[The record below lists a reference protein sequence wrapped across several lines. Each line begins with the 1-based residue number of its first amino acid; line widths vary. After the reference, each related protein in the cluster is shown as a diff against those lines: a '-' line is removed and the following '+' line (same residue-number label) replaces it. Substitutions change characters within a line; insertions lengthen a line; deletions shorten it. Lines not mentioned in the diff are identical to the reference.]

1 VPQPRH
7 QASSVALELIKR
19 FEGFRARAAQL
30 PDGRWTIGHGHS
42 KTARE
47 GAEVTLD
54 DAEALLIYDLRQV
67 TQVLDEVVFT
77 PLTQNQVDALASFV
91 FNIGVDNF
99 RDSTVLR
106 RINAGAM
113 HEAAFALEIWRK
125 ADFAG
130 ERIVVDALVRR
141 RAVEKSLFLTPQDGF
156 IPTPSPVLAP
166 KADHGLAVNAP
177 LTAPT
182 EVETPLDGPLTESA
196 HGPSPV
202 EAAAAKL
209 AVRLQALAPE
219 EPVVIHPADK
229 PVFEP
234 EPFAAAPDIKAT
246 SDPGPEPAPF
256 PRAEPAA
263 PSNVESMRRAI
274 FGIPEPKPKPEP
286 QAFAPLLL
294 LGGTGLAAFIGAVV
308 WAFHAKPANPAVL
321 AVGFV
326 GILCVASAVYLL
338 LEKLAG
344 RDD

>member
-1 VPQPRH
+1 MPQPRH

-19 FEGFRARAAQL
+19 FEGFRAHAAQL

-42 KTARE
+42 RTARE
-47 GAEVTLD
+47 GAEVTRD

-99 RDSTVLR
+99 RDSAVLR

-141 RAVEKSLFLTPQDGF
+141 RAAEKALFLTPQDGF
-156 IPTPSPVLAP
+156 VPTPSPVIAP
-166 KADHGLAVNAP
+166 KADHSLPVDAP
-177 LTAPT
+177 LSTPT
-182 EVETPLDGPLTESA
+182 EVETPLDGPLAEPASA
-196 HGPSPV
+196 PSPV
-202 EAAAAKL
+202 EEAAAKL
-209 AVRLQALAPE
+209 AARLQALAPE
-219 EPVVIHPADK
+219 AAPVVRPADK

-234 EPFAAAPDIKAT
+234 EPFAPAPDLKAT
-246 SDPGPEPAPF
+246 TDPGPEPAPF
-256 PRAEPAA
+256 PRAEPATA
-263 PSNVESMRRAI
+263 TNVESMRRAI

-286 QAFAPLLL
+286 QAFAPLLM
-294 LGGTGLAAFIGAVV
+294 LGGAGLAAFIGAVV
-308 WAFHAKPANPAVL
+308 WAFHAKPANPAAL